1 TIIDANEINEIY
13 SKKLYIKLNIL
24 DINSKKILSDLSEKY
39 KGYNQVI
46 LYILSEDKT
55 LKLDNKFD
63 LTNKDLIKDLE
74 NIFGKDKFLIN

>member
-1 TIIDANEINEIY
+1 
-13 SKKLYIKLNIL
+13 LYIKLNIL

-74 NIFGKDKFLIN
+74 NIFGIDKFLIN